1 LTYRQIAKDGPSV
14 CDLKPILKK
23 YGFGDLPV
31 YPNTGR
37 KEENS
42 EPLMSISSREYHL
55 FYDERMTS
63 LEMRS
68 LEISSHNCLMMNM
81 FS

>member
-1 LTYRQIAKDGPSV
+1 LTYRQIAKDGLAV

-31 YPNTGR
+31 YLNTGR

-55 FYDERMTS
+55 LDDERMTS
-63 LEMRS
+63 LEMA
-68 LEISSHNCLMMNM
+68 ITGN
-81 FS
+81 FKP

>member
-1 LTYRQIAKDGPSV
+1 M
-14 CDLKPILKK
+14 KK
-23 YGFGDLPV
+23 YVFGDLPV

-55 FYDERMTS
+55 LDDERMTS
-63 LEMRS
+63 LEMA
-68 LEISSHNCLMMNM
+68 ITGN
-81 FS
+81 FKP

>member
-1 LTYRQIAKDGPSV
+1 
-14 CDLKPILKK
+14 LKK

-31 YPNTGR
+31 YPNTDR
-37 KEENS
+37 KEEDS

-63 LEMRS
+63 LVMAITGNFKPQLSHEEYVFMICS
-68 LEISSHNCLMMNM
+68 VISSSVLPGWYYD
-81 FS
+81 

>member
-1 LTYRQIAKDGPSV
+1 LHALDFPRYRQIAKDGLAV

-31 YPNTGR
+31 YLNTGR

-63 LEMRS
+63 LEMA
-68 LEISSHNCLMMNM
+68 ITGN
-81 FS
+81 FKP

>member
-1 LTYRQIAKDGPSV
+1 
-14 CDLKPILKK
+14 LKK

-42 EPLMSISSREYHL
+42 EPLMSISREYHL
-55 FYDERMTS
+55 GYDERMTS
-63 LEMRS
+63 LA
-68 LEISSHNCLMMNM
+68 ITGN
-81 FS
+81 FKP